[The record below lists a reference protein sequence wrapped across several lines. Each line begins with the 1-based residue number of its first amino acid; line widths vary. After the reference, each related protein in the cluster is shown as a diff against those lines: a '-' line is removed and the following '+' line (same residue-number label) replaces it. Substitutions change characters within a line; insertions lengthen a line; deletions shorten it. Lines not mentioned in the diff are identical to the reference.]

1 LEKNTILQAAMTGD
15 FEMLRR
21 QFSNGAD
28 IEVRNVLGQTILHIA
43 AAEENFRIVKYL
55 VDVCE
60 VDLFI
65 EI

>member
-1 LEKNTILQAAMTGD
+1 MTGD